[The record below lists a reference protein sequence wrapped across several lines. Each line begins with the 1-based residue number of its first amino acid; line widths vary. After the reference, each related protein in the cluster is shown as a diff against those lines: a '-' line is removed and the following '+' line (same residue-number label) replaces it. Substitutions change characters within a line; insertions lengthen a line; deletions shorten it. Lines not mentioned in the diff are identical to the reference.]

1 MQWFG
6 KAIGGILGLLT
17 AGPLGSVLGVVIG
30 HQVDAQLELRK
41 GRGGTHEV
49 SRLFFDVAFEVMGHV
64 AKVDGRVSENEIR
77 VARRIMHG
85 MRLMPEQVSSA
96 IERFTSGKSTGYPLE
111 ERLGALS
118 RQIGGQ
124 TELARAFVQIQLQA
138 AIGAGEFG
146 AEKRQVLW
154 RIASSL
160 QLSRSDLAQ
169 LEAIVRAHEQR
180 NARPQATQNL
190 DDAYKALGVAATA
203 TNEAVKTAYRRLMN
217 QHHPDK
223 LVARGLPASMAGVAE
238 QKTQEIRAAYEK
250 IKAQRGFK

>member
-17 AGPLGSVLGVVIG
+17 AGPIGSVLGVVIG
-30 HQVDAQLELRK
+30 HQVDAQLELRR
-41 GRGGTHEV
+41 GRRGTHEI
-49 SRLFFDVAFEVMGHV
+49 SQLFFDVAFEIMGHA
-64 AKVDGRVSENEIR
+64 AKVDGRVSESEIR

-85 MRLMPEQVSSA
+85 MRLRPEQVSAA
-96 IERFTSGKSTGYPLE
+96 IERFTAGKSAQYPFD
-111 ERLGALS
+111 ERIRALADH
-118 RQIGGQ
+118 IGSQ
-124 TELARAFVQIQLQA
+124 AELARAFMQIQLQA

-146 AEKRQVLW
+146 PQKRQLLW
-154 RIASSL
+154 RVASAL
-160 QLSRSDLAQ
+160 GVSRADLAQ

-180 NARPQATQNL
+180 GAQSAAASL
-190 DDAYKALGVAATA
+190 DEAYGALGISADA

-223 LVARGLPASMAGVAE
+223 LVARGLPASMISVAE
-238 QKTQEIRAAYEK
+238 QKTQEVRAAYEK